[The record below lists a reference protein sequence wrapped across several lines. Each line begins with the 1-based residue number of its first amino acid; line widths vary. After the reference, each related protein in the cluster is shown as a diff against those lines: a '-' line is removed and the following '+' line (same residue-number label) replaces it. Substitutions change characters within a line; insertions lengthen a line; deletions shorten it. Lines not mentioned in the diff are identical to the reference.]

1 MTTRFVSIGSLRTVY
16 GTLLNSRAEFE
27 AWAPKM
33 NQAPYQAPPKAPVL
47 YIKPANTWSADGAD
61 IVLPVNV
68 PEVEIGATV
77 AVVMKAPGEA
87 AGYLLMNDL
96 SVPHASYFRPPVRF
110 KCLDGF
116 LGVGGTLLAAGAAI
130 DPSGFRL
137 EVRINGELRQTVT
150 FDQLVRT
157 PSQLLAD
164 IGEFMTLSK
173 GDALMLGMGANRP
186 RAQGGDR
193 IEITAEGFGSLS
205 NRLVTEAA

>member
-1 MTTRFVSIGSLRTVY
+1 VSIASLRTVY

-33 NQAPYQAPPKAPVL
+33 TEAPYKAPPKAPVL

-77 AVVMKAPGEA
+77 AMLMKASGEV

-116 LGVGGTLLAAGAAI
+116 LAVGGTLLAADAAV
-130 DPSGFRL
+130 DPSRFVL
-137 EVRINGELRQTVT
+137 EVRINGELKRTAA
-150 FDQLVRT
+150 FDRLVRS

-164 IGEFMTLSK
+164 AGEFMTLGP
-173 GDALMLGMGANRP
+173 GDALMLGVGADRP
-186 RAQGGDR
+186 RARAGDR
-193 IEITAEGFGSLS
+193 IEIRCPGLGSLN
-205 NRLVTEAA
+205 NRLVAEVA